1 MFCPVCGRAMTG
13 PTSPHVPYPM
23 FLCPHHGVVYDR
35 RRDTWHGL
43 PPVESKLCCPICGTA
58 MEFEPKEPPAR
69 IFFCYQ
75 CGTTFDRE
83 RATWY
88 GLAYHQ
94 RT

>member
-1 MFCPVCGRAMTG
+1 MET
-13 PTSPHVPYPM
+13 
-23 FLCPHHGVVYDR
+23 
-35 RRDTWHGL
+35 
-43 PPVESKLCCPICGTA
+43 KLCCPICGTP

-75 CGTTFDRE
+75 CGTTFDKE

-94 RT
+94 AP